1 MSTTT
6 DPSGRDPGPP
16 LKGDV
21 LTGDGRVGAYSWEW
35 SNVAG
40 PAASRRSLPWI
51 GIFLLVFGGLL
62 LLRQALPG
70 YATAGS
76 LVVLAFGLAL
86 LIKWALDR
94 SILALYAGAVV
105 TALGL
110 PDVLSAAGIASG
122 PGLGTL
128 LLGVA
133 FLAIA
138 GIRAVSGGGV
148 GWQAYLGLLLAIV
161 GGAQVAVPT
170 LGGLVLPAILVI
182 GGLYLVARSSRS
194 TTA

>member
-1 MSTTT
+1 MSTAS
-6 DPSGRDPGPP
+6 DPTRPDPEPP

-21 LTGDGRVGAYSWEW
+21 LTGDGRVSAYSWEW

-40 PAASRRSLPWI
+40 PAGSRRLPWI
-51 GIFLLVFGGLL
+51 GIFLLVFGALL

-70 YATAGS
+70 LATAGS
-76 LVVLAFGLAL
+76 LVVLAVGIAL

-94 SILALYAGAVV
+94 SLLALYGGAVI

-110 PDVLSAAGIASG
+110 PDLLSAAGIASG

-128 LLGVA
+128 LVGVA

-138 GIRAVSGGGV
+138 GIRAASGGGV
-148 GWQAYLGLLLAIV
+148 GWQAYLGLILAIV
-161 GGAQVAVPT
+161 GGAQVVVPA
-170 LGGLVLPAILVI
+170 LGGLVLPALLVI
-182 GGLYLVARSSRS
+182 GGLYLVARTSRTS
-194 TTA
+194 TA

>member
-1 MSTTT
+1 MS
-6 DPSGRDPGPP
+6 DPQEPVTRLGPNSGGRLPGD
-16 LKGDV
+16 GDV
-21 LTGDGRVGAYSWEW
+21 RVYHWEW
-35 SNVAG
+35 G
-40 PAASRRSLPWI
+40 PDDARRPGLPWI
-51 GIFLLVFGGLL
+51 GIFLLVFGALL

-76 LVVLAFGLAL
+76 LVFLAIGLAL

-94 SILALYAGAVV
+94 SMLALYGGAVI

-110 PDVLSAAGIASG
+110 PDLLAAAGIASG

-128 LLGVA
+128 MVGVA

-138 GIRAVSGGGV
+138 GIRAASRGGV
-148 GWQAYLGLLLAIV
+148 GWQAYLGLFLAII
-161 GGAQVAVPT
+161 GGAQVALPA

-182 GGLYLVARSSRS
+182 GGLYLVARTSRTS
-194 TTA
+194 RV

>member
-1 MSTTT
+1 MSDHDRPDAT
-6 DPSGRDPGPP
+6 RPGPA

-21 LTGDGRVGAYSWEW
+21 LTGDGRVGAYAWEW

-40 PAASRRSLPWI
+40 SAASRRSLPWI

-86 LIKWALDR
+86 LIKWAIDR
-94 SILALYAGAVV
+94 RSSRCTPVPWSRRWV
-105 TALGL
+105 C
-110 PDVLSAAGIASG
+110 PMSSARRASPRD
-122 PGLGTL
+122 PGWAPCS
-128 LLGVA
+128 LGVA

-161 GGAQVAVPT
+161 GGAQVRIPT
-170 LGGLVLPAILVI
+170 LGGLVLPAI
-182 GGLYLVARSSRS
+182 S
-194 TTA
+194 